1 MPGTGGG
8 AASSDVAER
17 VLEIVLASLDEPQ
30 PKPGLTR
37 IRRNLY
43 RRGILS
49 RSKDRR

>member
-1 MPGTGGG
+1 
-8 AASSDVAER
+8 R
-17 VLEIVLASLDEPQ
+17 K

-49 RSKDRR
+49 RS